1 MYANNDMPT
10 FTHRGGSRM
19 TRLVA
24 FVGPIPPP
32 VNGFSSVCAM
42 MQERLRTRIPVEL
55 FDRAPKLHARL
66 RGILLQFL
74 YPAKYFG
81 LSLRRRGVILYL
93 ALSGGRGQFIDLI
106 YVLVGKLFRQPIF
119 IHHHSF
125 IYINSPSW
133 LNRCFFALVRDATHI
148 ALSPK
153 MGQALVRVYGL
164 NSAAIIVLSNAAFYE
179 SDEEARAPGDDAAP
193 LQLGFL
199 SNISFEKGIVEF
211 FGILERLTRAGVP
224 YRAHVAGPLAPDARQ
239 TFNELLGAAGD
250 VEYVG
255 PVYGGQKDRFYRQLD
270 VFLFPTNY
278 ANEAEPLVI
287 YEAMRQGV
295 HVIAC
300 DRGAIAE
307 MLGNGAGLAVARE
320 HMVESAVAHIVKLN
334 DDRHALA
341 AAKRN
346 AMQQAR
352 RFHRA
357 GKVALEDLLAC
368 MQGMHEPARTI
379 P

>member
-1 MYANNDMPT
+1 
-10 FTHRGGSRM
+10 M
-19 TRLVA
+19 TRSVA
-24 FVGPIPPP
+24 FVGPLPPP

-42 MQERLRTRIPVEL
+42 MLERLRTRMPVEV
-55 FDRAPKLHARL
+55 FNRAPKLHARA
-66 RGILLQFL
+66 RGALLQFL

-81 LSLRRRGVILYL
+81 VCLARRDIILYL
-93 ALSGGRGQFIDLI
+93 ALSGGRGQFVDLI
-106 YVLVGKLFRQPIF
+106 YVLIGKLFRRPIF
-119 IHHHSF
+119 VHHHSF
-125 IYINSPSW
+125 VYINSPSW
-133 LNRCFFALVRDATHI
+133 LNRCFFALVRNATHI
-148 ALSPK
+148 ALSPN

-164 NSAAIIVLSNAAFYE
+164 NSAAIIVLSNAAFYD
-179 SDEEARAPGDDAAP
+179 SDDEARAVSNDAAP

-199 SNISFEKGIVEF
+199 SNITFEKGIVEF
-211 FGILERLTRAGVP
+211 FRILDKLNQCGVE
-224 YRAHVAGPLAPDARQ
+224 YRAHIAGPLAPDARQ
-239 TFNELLGAAGD
+239 TFDELLGAASD

-255 PVYGGQKDRFYRQLD
+255 PVYGGQKEQFYRQLD

-300 DRGAIAE
+300 DRGSIAE
-307 MLGNGAGLAVARE
+307 MLRNGAGLAFTRE
-320 HMVESAVAHIVKLN
+320 HIVESAAAHIAKFN

-346 AMQQAR
+346 SMQQAQR
-352 RFHRA
+352 VRCA
-357 GKVALEDLLAC
+357 GKVALDDLLAC
-368 MQGMHEPARTI
+368 MQGTHEPVRMT